1 MNTWNSNFCICKY
14 TIHTDCT
21 WTQVGANSQL
31 TFVFFIHYVYII
43 VFIFSI
49 IWTIYSSPMS
59 PDNQGSTV

>member
-1 MNTWNSNFCICKY
+1 M
-14 TIHTDCT
+14 
-21 WTQVGANSQL
+21 QVGANSQL

-59 PDNQGSTV
+59 PHNQGSTV